1 VRHVGLTGRVLLAG
15 ILAVGAAVLVGGAA
29 QAAPKGAG
37 TMLVR
42 QDVHCGGT
50 GNASSVYLPFALYF
64 TGFAPNTVGTVSAY
78 TQPGGHLVASRA
90 VTLDAQGARCV
101 EVVGSATPGQYKIVY
116 EFGSGAGKQKVIQIV
131 PGPTATASA
140 SPSHPIATVSPSTT
154 ATASPSHPIATVAPS
169 TTATASPSHPI
180 ATVSPS
186 TTGTPTSPATPSV
199 SATATTTGSPGATAT
214 ASPSP
219 STSESGDLEF
229 IPEYLPPTGG
239 PATSTLPAGLVLL
252 AVGGLL
258 VLASRRGSASTGD
271 RRH

>member
-1 VRHVGLTGRVLLAG
+1 
-15 ILAVGAAVLVGGAA
+15 
-29 QAAPKGAG
+29 
-37 TMLVR
+37 MLVR

-116 EFGSGAGKQKVIQIV
+116 DFGSGAGKRKVIQIV
-131 PGPTATASA
+131 PGPTAS
-140 SPSHPIATVSPSTT
+140 
-154 ATASPSHPIATVAPS
+154 
-169 TTATASPSHPI
+169 ASPSHPI

>member
-116 EFGSGAGKQKVIQIV
+116 DFGSGAGKRKVIQIV
-131 PGPTATASA
+131 PGPTASA
-140 SPSHPIATVSPSTT
+140 SPSHPIATVPPSTT
-154 ATASPSHPIATVAPS
+154 ATASPSHPIATVP
-169 TTATASPSHPI
+169 
-180 ATVSPS
+180 PS